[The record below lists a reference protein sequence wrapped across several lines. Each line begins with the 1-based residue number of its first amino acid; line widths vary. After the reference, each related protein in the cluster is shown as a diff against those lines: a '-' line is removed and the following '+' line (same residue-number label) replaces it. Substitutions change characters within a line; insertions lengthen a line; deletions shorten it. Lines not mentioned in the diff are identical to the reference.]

1 MEVVECYEF
10 YARGFMNNRFL
21 FNSEWRVK
29 YYSEWIQRQD
39 DISLIVMF
47 ENSNLETCLN
57 FNFSDSNLGGCCM
70 SYTNIYTAYINMWCQ
85 NIW

>member
-21 FNSEWRVK
+21 FYSEWRVK

>member
-1 MEVVECYEF
+1 
-10 YARGFMNNRFL
+10 MNFTQGDLWIIDSFFTVSGELSATQN
-21 FNSEWRVK
+21 E
-29 YYSEWIQRQD
+29 IQRQED
-39 DISLIVMF
+39 SSLIVMF

>member
-1 MEVVECYEF
+1 MEVECNEF
-10 YARGFMNNRFL
+10 YAQGFMNNRFIFTVSGEL
-21 FNSEWRVK
+21 SATQNE
-29 YYSEWIQRQD
+29 IQRQD
-39 DISLIVMF
+39 VSSLIVMF

-85 NIW
+85 NI